1 MGVSSDPC
9 VMFIDRT
16 EVYTAGRRALI
27 EERQKREPSRLER
40 CLTPMGTVPI
50 SSIYGFSYP
59 DQPEKEDLTPSN
71 SNQAPKRGTI
81 VVEAKSKIETTP
93 NWPSSLP
100 SSRPSSLPA
109 RRTTAKPSQTSFG
122 DQTAARP
129 PLASQ
134 TATRPPLPPPSRA
147 PQPPPRARPP
157 PPPPRRTAP
166 APTGSGPSP
175 ASLLNINKEPRQ
187 PSPVSQTP

>member
-71 SNQAPKRGTI
+71 SNQAPKRGTV
-81 VVEAKSKIETTP
+81 VVEAESKIETTP
-93 NWPSSLP
+93 SWPSSLP
-100 SSRPSSLPA
+100 SSWPSSLPA
-109 RRTTAKPSQTSFG
+109 RRATTKPSQTSFG
-122 DQTAARP
+122 DQQTAARP
-129 PLASQ
+129 PLPSQ

-157 PPPPRRTAP
+157 PPPPPRRTAP

-175 ASLLNINKEPRQ
+175 AASLLNKESRQ
-187 PSPVSQTP
+187 PSPESQ